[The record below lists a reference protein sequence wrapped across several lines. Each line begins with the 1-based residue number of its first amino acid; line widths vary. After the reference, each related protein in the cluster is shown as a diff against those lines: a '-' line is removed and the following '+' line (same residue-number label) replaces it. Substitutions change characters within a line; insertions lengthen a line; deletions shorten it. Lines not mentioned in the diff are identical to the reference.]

1 MAFNEPNQPV
11 SAGGCGPY
19 TADQTVT
26 YYEQYMKDNK
36 ANGQKIVSPA
46 VSNDASEFLD
56 SFLSQAT
63 TKPDAAAFHWYGNSL
78 DELKGVVSTFQAIQ
92 QKHSIPEL
100 WMTEW
105 ALNSPLS
112 SSDMAELMT
121 WLDGSAVNRH
131 AYNMDKMASTPSMK
145 SAFMAA

>member
-1 MAFNEPNQPV
+1 
-11 SAGGCGPY
+11 
-19 TADQTVT
+19 
-26 YYEQYMKDNK
+26 MKDNK

-56 SFLSQAT
+56 SFLGKAT

-78 DELKGVVSTFQAIQ
+78 QELQGVVATFQAIQ

-112 SSDMAELMT
+112 SSDMEELMT